1 MVYLQ
6 VIGGYTLFFITI
18 SLLYPGIKGKDSF
31 LKIIYILLIIPSI
44 ILFVKFSLLQSFA
57 VEVSNKCT
65 YCSLYTK
72 CFGQNNSPLLWKIGV
87 EYFYLIFQ
95 YSVVTF
101 AVFIIGTLIAS
112 LLSDI
117 YTKIP
122 MNLVTAVSAGIFL
135 PLCVCGVIPLVK
147 GLMATKKIK
156 GYALLSF
163 LFITPLLNPYTLF
176 LSYSVMGT
184 KYFSARLIGAILVAV
199 IGAFFISSLKE
210 FKKVRS
216 IALTKASQNIP
227 DFFKPNN
234 KDRKAGADKDISHK
248 NLKIK
253 YYINNGYLYFK
264 TLSKPILIGII
275 IGSLFSTIIPPQF
288 IDRYINNSLYG
299 IFLTVLVAIPLH
311 VCAGQEIILLKP
323 LQVLGLSTGYQIS
336 FSIAAAGICLSV
348 IPLFCK
354 LFGKKLTGIIT
365 LYFFI
370 ASIGIGCL
378 TNLIIASIPF

>member
-57 VEVSNKCT
+57 VEVSNKCS
-65 YCSLYTK
+65 YCSIYSK

-112 LLSDI
+112 LVSDS
-117 YTKIP
+117 YQKIP
-122 MNLVTAVSAGIFL
+122 MNLITAVSAGIFL
-135 PLCVCGVIPLVK
+135 PLCVCGVFPLVK
-147 GLMATKKIK
+147 GLMSTKKIK

-184 KYFSARLIGAILVAV
+184 KYFSARLIGAIFVAV

-216 IALTKASQNIP
+216 KALTKINQNTP
-227 DFFKPNN
+227 DFFKPDKGRNAGTDKGISN
-234 KDRKAGADKDISHK
+234 KNHK
-248 NLKIK
+248 IQ

-264 TLSKPILIGII
+264 SLSKPILIGII

-299 IFLTVLVAIPLH
+299 LFLTVLIAIPLH

-354 LFGKKLTGIIT
+354 LFGKKLTGIII

-370 ASIGIGCL
+370 ASIGIGYL

>member
-44 ILFVKFSLLQSFA
+44 ILFVRFSLLQSFA
-57 VEVSNKCT
+57 VEVSNKCS

-112 LLSDI
+112 LLSNI
-117 YTKIP
+117 YPKIP
-122 MNLVTAVSAGIFL
+122 MNLITAVSAGIFL
-135 PLCVCGVIPLVK
+135 PLCVCGVFPLVK

-199 IGAFFISSLKE
+199 IGAFFINSLKE
-210 FKKVRS
+210 FKKVRRKT
-216 IALTKASQNIP
+216 LTKVSQNIP
-227 DFFKPNN
+227 DFFKAN
-234 KDRKAGADKDISHK
+234 KDKKDRTDKDRPNPK
-248 NLKIK
+248 VKID

-264 TLSKPILIGII
+264 SLSKPILIGII

-288 IDRYINNSLYG
+288 IDRYINNSPYG
-299 IFLTVLVAIPLH
+299 LFLTVLIAIPLH

>member
-18 SLLYPGIKGKDSF
+18 SLMYPGIKGKDSF

-44 ILFVKFSLLQSFA
+44 ILFVKFSFFQSFA
-57 VEVSNKCT
+57 VEVSNKCS

-117 YTKIP
+117 YPKIT
-122 MNLVTAVSAGIFL
+122 MNLITAVSAGIFL
-135 PLCVCGVIPLVK
+135 PLCVCGVIPLVE

-163 LFITPLLNPYTLF
+163 LFITPLLNPYILF

-199 IGAFFISSLKE
+199 IGAFLISSLKE
-210 FKKVRS
+210 FKEVRKK
-216 IALTKASQNIP
+216 ALIKDSQNTL
-227 DFFKPNN
+227 DFIEPN
-234 KDRKAGADKDISHK
+234 KDRKVGANKDISHK
-248 NLKIK
+248 NLKFK

-264 TLSKPILIGII
+264 SLSKPILIGII

-288 IDRYINNSLYG
+288 IDRYINNSLNG
-299 IFLTVLVAIPLH
+299 LFLTVLIAIPLH

-354 LFGKKLTGIIT
+354 LFEKKITAIIIV
-365 LYFFI
+365 YFFI

-378 TNLIIASIPF
+378 TNLIIGSIPF

>member
-95 YSVVTF
+95 YSVLTF

-112 LLSDI
+112 LLSNI
-117 YTKIP
+117 YPKIP
-122 MNLVTAVSAGIFL
+122 MNLITAVSAGIFL
-135 PLCVCGVIPLVK
+135 PLCACGVFPLVK

-176 LSYSVMGT
+176 LSYSVMGA

-199 IGAFFISSLKE
+199 TGAFFISSLKE
-210 FKKVRS
+210 FKEVRGK
-216 IALTKASQNIP
+216 ALTKVNQNIP
-227 DFFKPNN
+227 DFFKPN
-234 KDRKAGADKDISHK
+234 KDRKVRTDKSISNK
-248 NLKIK
+248 NFKIQ

-264 TLSKPILIGII
+264 SLSKPILIGII

-299 IFLTVLVAIPLH
+299 LFLIVLIAIPLH

-336 FSIAAAGICLSV
+336 FSIAAAGICLTV

-378 TNLIIASIPF
+378 TNLMLASLPF